1 MLYSK
6 IKNEIL
12 NCRYSSN
19 VFIELFSDLVLH
31 FSLKILFQP
40 SNFFFMF
47 LDSLFNFNCILSL
60 EGLFIPNCVVLLL
73 VISSFPQSISCFPF
87 SFNFIKFINFF
98 NWSNLMSKDLLR
110 QYLSFSS
117 FLRFFNLFFVSQDR
131 FIPQ

>member
-1 MLYSK
+1 MPILECFISK

-40 SNFFFMF
+40 SNFFFIF
-47 LDSLFNFNCILSL
+47 LDTLFNFKCILSL
-60 EGLFIPNCVVLLL
+60 EGFFVPNCVVLIP

-87 SFNFIKFINFF
+87 SFKFINFF
-98 NWSNLMSKDLLR
+98 NWSNLLSKDLLR
-110 QYLSFSS
+110 QYISFSS
-117 FLRFFNLFFVSQDR
+117 FLRFFKSFL
-131 FIPQ
+131 